1 MDIKSTAINRSIET
15 EDNEICIAGTEFQC
29 DETKCILSTQVCDG
43 IVDCLDN
50 TDERDCENVHEG
62 WCAPHKCS
70 KCQIAWRVPKKV
82 PHFLQLNTFPNF
94 PLFANLFFL
103 T

>member
-43 IVDCLDN
+43 IVDCVDN

-70 KCQIAWRVPKKV
+70 NLPNCMACSSKCPA
-82 PHFLQLNTFPNF
+82 F
-94 PLFANLFFL
+94 FATQYFSQFL
-103 T
+103 TFC